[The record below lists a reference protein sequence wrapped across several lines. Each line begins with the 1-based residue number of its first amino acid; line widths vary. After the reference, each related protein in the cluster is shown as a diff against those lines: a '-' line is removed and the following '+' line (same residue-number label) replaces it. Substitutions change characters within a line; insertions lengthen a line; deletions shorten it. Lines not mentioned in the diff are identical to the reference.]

1 MKYKLSVIPGD
12 GIGPEITKCG
22 IQIIEGINDKLDVEF
37 EINITKAG
45 DEVLKEEG
53 IALSEKTIK
62 DIKNTDA
69 CIKAPVGETAMDVI
83 VKIRQLFDL
92 YANLR
97 PAKSFPTVKS
107 LQDDIDILIV
117 RENTEDLYKGQEFK
131 IEDKAIALRT
141 ISEKASTRIAEY
153 ALSLIHI

>member
-1 MKYKLSVIPGD
+1 
-12 GIGPEITKCG
+12 
-22 IQIIEGINDKLDVEF
+22 
-37 EINITKAG
+37 
-45 DEVLKEEG
+45 
-53 IALSEKTIK
+53 
-62 DIKNTDA
+62 
-69 CIKAPVGETAMDVI
+69 MDVI

-131 IEDKAIALRT
+131 IEDNKML
-141 ISEKASTRIAEY
+141 
-153 ALSLIHI
+153 